1 MLLEKSSSDATAF
14 LVKMKMNVYNIQTLD
29 HHVTVQRAHHI
40 KKFLEDAKLS
50 DLHELL
56 GLPNNSRSILEAE
69 PKKFVTTAQ
78 ALN

>member
-1 MLLEKSSSDATAF
+1 MR
-14 LVKMKMNVYNIQTLD
+14 MKVYNILTLD